1 MPNADAYIFDFNGT
15 LFWDSE
21 ENRKAWSDTFLKYRG
36 KAISDDE
43 FLMLNGRTDEE
54 TVLYLAPEKTEEE
67 RNEIAEFKER
77 LYKKIC
83 LEKKM
88 TLSPGS
94 ERILSY
100 LKEKGIPIAIASSA
114 PRINMDWY
122 IPEYGLRRFFPEP
135 LIIAG
140 RTDIPSKPDSAIFR
154 LAIEELGVRAE
165 QTIIFE
171 DSASGVKA
179 ALGSGAKLVIRI
191 KEPGLESI
199 RDPRVIE
206 ISSFEEITAE

>member
-1 MPNADAYIFDFNGT
+1 MLFRLPNADAYIFDFNGT

-114 PRINMDWY
+114 PR
-122 IPEYGLRRFFPEP
+122 
-135 LIIAG
+135 
-140 RTDIPSKPDSAIFR
+140 S
-154 LAIEELGVRAE
+154 
-165 QTIIFE
+165 
-171 DSASGVKA
+171 
-179 ALGSGAKLVIRI
+179 
-191 KEPGLESI
+191 
-199 RDPRVIE
+199 
-206 ISSFEEITAE
+206 